1 MKKYIYTL
9 ILLFVFAETL
19 FAGNILYSTFDLL
32 QDPRITDVEAKVNDL
47 NETKINTINDSI
59 ALVADSAVELEQTI
73 NNLSDTVAE
82 LSDDV
87 DTLSASLGQYI
98 KKTDNIYS
106 DSILSIVFEKI
117 NGDTVTKNYVDTELA
132 KKLNISDSI
141 VRTKISELQN
151 DSNFISYND
160 SLYFT
165 LLNPTSLV
173 ADTNIINDT
182 LLFNDTACWVIY
194 GDSYN
199 VDLNNYTYNYEVFF
213 DTGLASGTWGKSEL
227 FIYRDKTRN
236 LIAFKSAVYNF
247 AEGNIEITFL
257 RRR

>member
-160 SLYFT
+160 T
-165 LLNPTSLV
+165 LFFQVDNTDTIY
-173 ADTNIINDT
+173 ADTTITADT
-182 LLFNDTACWVIY
+182 QMDVINDTACFIIY

-199 VDLNNYTYNYEVFF
+199 ITLTDFDFSYKINDNGYWVESSQLVYF
-213 DTGLASGTWGKSEL
+213 DTTNNRIIFKADINTFAPNTIKFNFWGVK
-227 FIYRDKTRN
+227 K
-236 LIAFKSAVYNF
+236 
-247 AEGNIEITFL
+247 
-257 RRR
+257 